1 MIHPQP
7 DIPHIVFLFSDTGGG
22 HRSATEAII
31 EAINTFYPR
40 SVSTDMV
47 DIFREYFPPPLS
59 SAPEIYPPLT
69 RMPNV
74 WRFGY
79 YASDGKHRTELLD
92 QAFWPYIR
100 RSIYRLLE
108 ENPCDLLV
116 SVHPLINAP
125 MVRGLRRFDCPYITV
140 VTDMV
145 STHSAWYNS
154 KADLVIVPT
163 ELARQTALI
172 NGIAAEQVKVIGLP
186 VAQRFCQPQGD
197 KDLLKQEQGWPVD
210 RPAILLVGGGEG
222 MGPLEEVARAI
233 NAAELPAS
241 LIVITGRNRAL
252 KNHLESLSWNMP
264 TFVYGFVHNMPDMM
278 RAADVLITKAGPGTI
293 SEAFIAGLPIILYSR
308 LPGQE
313 EGNVTYVVD
322 KGAGVWA
329 PHADSVVDTL
339 KNWIYHPERMQKT
352 AAISSKLARPNAAR
366 DIAQI
371 LVEKAKAR
379 KPQES
384 DPIRVLK

>member
-1 MIHPQP
+1 MIHRQP

-31 EAINTFYPR
+31 EAINTYFPNQ
-40 SVSTDMV
+40 VSTDMV

-59 SAPEIYPPLT
+59 SAPEIYPPLS

-74 WRFGY
+74 WRLGY
-79 YASDGKHRTELLD
+79 RASDGRHRTELLD

-100 RSIYRLLE
+100 RSIYKLLE

-125 MVRGLRRFDCPYITV
+125 MVRGLKKFNCPYVTV

-145 STHSAWYNS
+145 STHSAWYS
-154 KADLVIVPT
+154 RKADLIIVPT
-163 ELARQTALI
+163 ELARQTALV
-172 NGIAAEQVKVIGLP
+172 NGIGPDQVKVIGLP
-186 VAQRFCQPQGD
+186 VAQSFCKPFRD
-197 KDLLKQEQGWPVD
+197 KEELKKAQNWPTD

-222 MGPLEEVARAI
+222 MGPLEEVARSI
-233 NAAELPAS
+233 NEADLPAS
-241 LIVITGRNRAL
+241 LIIITGRNREL
-252 KNHLESLSWNMP
+252 KKHLENLSWNMP
-264 TFVYGFVHNMPDMM
+264 TYVYGFVHNMPDLMG
-278 RAADVLITKAGPGTI
+278 AADAIITKAGPGTI
-293 SEAFIAGLPIILYSR
+293 SEAFIAGLPIILYNR

-313 EGNVTYVVD
+313 EGNVAYVVE

-329 PHADSVVDTL
+329 PQPELVTETL
-339 KNWIYHPERMQKT
+339 KNWVYHSELMRKT
-352 AAISSKLARPNAAR
+352 AGISAKLARPDAAK

-371 LVEKAKAR
+371 LIEKAVAR
-379 KPQES
+379 NPQEI
-384 DPIRVLK
+384 DQIQILE